1 MLPNGFEEKMQ
12 ALLGPEYEAF
22 LQALDGPRHVGLR
35 RNPRKP
41 LEPQDLDFGL
51 SPVPWEPLGHTYDPS
66 CRPGL
71 DPRHEAGGF
80 YLQEPSA
87 MAPVALLDP
96 QPGERILDL
105 CAAPGGKS
113 TQIAGRLMGSGLLV
127 CNEIHPKRAKI
138 LSSNLE
144 RLGIENALVLNEHPQ
159 SLAARFAGFFDR
171 VLVDA
176 PCSGEGMFRKHD
188 EAVTDWSAETVAMCA
203 RRQQEILQ
211 SAACMLRPGGR
222 LVYSTCTFSPE
233 EDEGTVALFLERHPD
248 FFVEP
253 QDTPWFAPG
262 RPEWVPGGRAEL
274 AGTVRLWPHKLAGE
288 GHFAAVLRR
297 RGDEPAAGVNTL
309 SAQKLPAAA
318 ETLLRELGVTLPD
331 GIPVA
336 FGDTWYLAPPDT
348 PVLSGLR
355 VLRPGLEL
363 GTVQKGR
370 FLPSHALALWC
381 SACTAELAL
390 DPAGDEIRR
399 YLAGQTLACN
409 QTGWVLVKTGG
420 LSIGWG
426 KASGGVLKNHYPK
439 GLRRPYAPASH
450 G

>member
-144 RLGIENALVLNEHPQ
+144 RLGIDPKQHDIRFVEDNWESPTLGAWGLGWEVWLDGMEITQFTYFQQVGSQDVRPVASEITYGLERLAMYIQGVENVYDIQWTDDYTYGDVFHQNEYEQ
-159 SLAARFAGFFDR
+159 SVYAFD
-171 VLVDA
+171 LSD
-176 PCSGEGMFRKHD
+176 EKLLFDLFDKYEK
-188 EAVTDWSAETVAMCA
+188 EAVRIIEKGYVHPAYDYVLKCSHTFNLLDARGAISVSQRAAFIGRVRRLARLCAECYLKQ
-203 RRQQEILQ
+203 RE
-211 SAACMLRPGGR
+211 
-222 LVYSTCTFSPE
+222 
-233 EDEGTVALFLERHPD
+233 
-248 FFVEP
+248 
-253 QDTPWFAPG
+253 
-262 RPEWVPGGRAEL
+262 
-274 AGTVRLWPHKLAGE
+274 
-288 GHFAAVLRR
+288 
-297 RGDEPAAGVNTL
+297 
-309 SAQKLPAAA
+309 
-318 ETLLRELGVTLPD
+318 ELG
-331 GIPVA
+331 
-336 FGDTWYLAPPDT
+336 
-348 PVLSGLR
+348 
-355 VLRPGLEL
+355 
-363 GTVQKGR
+363 
-370 FLPSHALALWC
+370 
-381 SACTAELAL
+381 
-390 DPAGDEIRR
+390 
-399 YLAGQTLACN
+399 
-409 QTGWVLVKTGG
+409 
-420 LSIGWG
+420 
-426 KASGGVLKNHYPK
+426 YPMLHR
-439 GLRRPYAPASH
+439 GEH
-450 G
+450 

>member
-176 PCSGEGMFRKHD
+176 PCSGEGLFRKHD

-288 GHFAAVLRR
+288 GHFAAVLRKEGKPR
-297 RGDEPAAGVNTL
+297 TEAMPVAAAPAGGIIADSGRVKPGKNGLEHRGKNGKDQRGKRGKAAGKGKRRDPRE
-309 SAQKLPAAA
+309 AD
-318 ETLLRELGVTLPD
+318 LLRLWQEF
-331 GIPVA
+331 A
-336 FGDTWYLAPPDT
+336 EDT
-348 PVLSGLR
+348 
-355 VLRPGLEL
+355 LRPAGSDFDILDVGFERLMIRAPTL
-363 GTVQKGR
+363 GM
-370 FLPSHALALWC
+370 
-381 SACTAELAL
+381 
-390 DPAGDEIRR
+390 
-399 YLAGQTLACN
+399 
-409 QTGWVLVKTGG
+409 
-420 LSIGWG
+420 
-426 KASGGVLKNHYPK
+426 
-439 GLRRPYAPASH
+439 
-450 G
+450 